1 MRACVRVWVRAC
13 AYIYIYICERE
24 TLIFDATSPLALW
37 DVAERH
43 VAMFRLTTRRVSEL
57 ALAYMNVRAGAWIR
71 TQDASTP
78 SL

>member
-1 MRACVRVWVRAC
+1 MRAGD
-13 AYIYIYICERE
+13 
-24 TLIFDATSPLALW
+24 TLIFDGTS

-78 SL
+78 SLSNLQNSTSG